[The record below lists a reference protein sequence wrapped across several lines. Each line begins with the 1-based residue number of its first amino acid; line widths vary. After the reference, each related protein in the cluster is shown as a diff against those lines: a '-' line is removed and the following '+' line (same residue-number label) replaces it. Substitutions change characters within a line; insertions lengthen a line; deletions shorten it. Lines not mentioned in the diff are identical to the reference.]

1 MQKADTISDNK
12 ITKSLILFM
21 LTVPFEIK
29 LA

>member
-12 ITKSLILFM
+12 ITKSLILLM